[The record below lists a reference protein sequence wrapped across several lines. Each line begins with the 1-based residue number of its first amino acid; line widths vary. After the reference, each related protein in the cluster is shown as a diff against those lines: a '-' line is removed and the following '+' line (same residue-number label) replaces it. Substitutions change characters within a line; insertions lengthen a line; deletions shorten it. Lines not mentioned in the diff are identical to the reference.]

1 MSEKYEA
8 AKGLSYK
15 VGGEYK
21 VAAAG
26 ADVSDIDEDQVKAAL
41 ASGAIKAAAAKAP
54 PRKKGA

>member
-8 AKGLSYK
+8 VVGLSYRS
-15 VGGEYK
+15 GGEWQ

-26 ADVSDIDEDQVKAAL
+26 DLIELDADQVKAAL